1 MSSSDNHTP
10 AARAGDKP
18 QDPMVVT
25 SMRSFFA
32 GQAMQALLSREQ
44 VISFEAVAEDA
55 WVMADLMLERQ

>member
-1 MSSSDNHTP
+1 MSAPDNYTP
-10 AARAGDKP
+10 ITPAGDKP
-18 QDPMVVT
+18 QDPMVVA

-55 WVMADLMLERQ
+55 LVMADLMLERQ